1 MIDVYYEDLTP
12 GSVIELGERTVSKEE
27 IFAFAAEF
35 DPQPHHLDEAAA
47 NGSILKGLSA
57 SGWHSCAIMMRMMVD
72 GFASRAASMGSPGVE
87 EVRWMKPVRPGDT
100 LRMKG
105 VVQSA
110 RISKSRPGMGV
121 VEIEWTLS
129 NQREQ
134 VVSMKAT
141 GLYAVRAV
149 AQGGAP

>member
-1 MIDVYYEDLTP
+1 M
-12 GSVIELGERTVSKEE
+12 
-27 IFAFAAEF
+27 
-35 DPQPHHLDEAAA
+35 PHT
-47 NGSILKGLSA
+47 
-57 SGWHSCAIMMRMMVD
+57 
-72 GFASRAASMGSPGVE
+72 SRFS
-87 EVRWMKPVRPGDT
+87 T
-100 LRMKG
+100 G

-121 VEIEWTLS
+121 VEIEWALS